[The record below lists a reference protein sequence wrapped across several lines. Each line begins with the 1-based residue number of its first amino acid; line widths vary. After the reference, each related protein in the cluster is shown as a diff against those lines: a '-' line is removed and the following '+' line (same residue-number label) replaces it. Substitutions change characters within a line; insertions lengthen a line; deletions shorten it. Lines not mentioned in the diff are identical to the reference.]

1 MDDPGRPGLDDPER
15 PSRTAFVVLL
25 AFMVVVGG
33 AIVAGASYYNWCKGA
48 GASHVGVKVTIA
60 QGATGNEVVQQ
71 LAHQGVIRCGGLVGR
86 VLLHNSGDATDIR
99 AGTYSLTTNMTLAD
113 AIHVLTTPP
122 TPVPTVR
129 FTIPEGY
136 RITEIAA
143 RATQLLK
150 IPSGSFTESALT
162 SGKYSLPPYLPAG
175 TKSLEGFLFP
185 DTYQIAKEG
194 ATSDEV
200 IGKMLDQFKI
210 EAQKLDLV
218 DGAKALGYTP
228 YQIVT
233 IASMIE
239 REAKVDGD
247 RALIAAVIYNRLKA
261 NMTLGIDATLLYDD
275 PTPDGQLS
283 ASDLRSNSP
292 YNTRIHKGLPPTPI
306 ANPGY
311 KSLYAALHPAH
322 VAYFYYVLCGK
333 DGHHKFSVTYRQ
345 FLHDKAACLG

>member
-1 MDDPGRPGLDDPER
+1 MDDPGRSGLDDPER

-33 AIVAGASYYNWCKGA
+33 VVVAGAGYYHWCKGA
-48 GASHVGVKVTIA
+48 GASHARVTVTIA
-60 QGATGNEVVQQ
+60 QGDTGDEVVQQ
-71 LAHQGVIRCGGLVGR
+71 LAHQGVIRCGGVVGR
-86 VLLHNSGDATDIR
+86 VLLHNAGGATDIR
-99 AGTYSLTTNMTLAD
+99 AGTYSLTTNMTLAE

-122 TPVPTVR
+122 TSVPTVR

-136 RITEIAA
+136 RITDIAD
-143 RATQLLK
+143 RAANLLK
-150 IPSGSFTESALT
+150 IPSGSFVESALS
-162 SGKYSLPPYLPAG
+162 SGNYSLPQYLPAG

-185 DTYQIAKEG
+185 DTYQIVKDG
-194 ATSDEV
+194 ATSGDV
-200 IGKMLDQFKI
+200 IGKMLDQFKL
-210 EAQKLDLV
+210 EAQKLHLV

-239 REAKVDGD
+239 REAKVDRD

-322 VAYFYYVLCGK
+322 VAYLYYVLCGK
-333 DGHHKFSVTYRQ
+333 DGHHKFSATYRQ